1 MTTPHTCLYQRH
13 NRILRHTRLKIC
25 HRLPSLQLPRF
36 RNHGK
41 REAAAKLERN
51 VMPRIELSEEDELF
65 VSSQLQ
71 SFREQVREHVY
82 DHGAEGIGA
91 HAVFV
96 ECDQLSANR
105 ITFRR
110 RRSFAT
116 RLR

>member
-36 RNHGK
+36 RIHGK

-51 VMPRIELSEEDELF
+51 VKPRIELSEEDELF

-71 SFREQVREHVY
+71 SFREPSSRTCQ
-82 DHGAEGIGA
+82 
-91 HAVFV
+91 
-96 ECDQLSANR
+96 
-105 ITFRR
+105 
-110 RRSFAT
+110 
-116 RLR
+116 